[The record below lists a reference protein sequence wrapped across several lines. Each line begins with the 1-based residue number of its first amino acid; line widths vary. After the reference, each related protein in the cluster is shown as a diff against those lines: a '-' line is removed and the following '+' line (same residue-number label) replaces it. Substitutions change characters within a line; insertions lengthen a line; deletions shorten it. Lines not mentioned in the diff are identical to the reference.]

1 MELKDFINNTLTQI
15 AEGVQ
20 GAIDQSKGKGY
31 RVSPVLGNVGDSCV
45 VHFDLAIESEKKA
58 GASVKIASGNLSE
71 KTANRI
77 NFDVTMTLPHS
88 SLVSKPKRHDD

>member
-31 RVSPVLGNVGDSCV
+31 RVSPVVGNEGDSCV
-45 VHFDLAIESEKKA
+45 IHFDLAVESEKKA
-58 GASVKIASGNLSE
+58 GASVKIASGTLSE
-71 KTANRI
+71 KTVNRT
-77 NFDVTMTLPHS
+77 NFDVAMTLPHS
-88 SLVSKPKRHDD
+88 SLVPKPDRPND

>member
-1 MELKDFINNTLTQI
+1 MELKDFINSTLTQI

-31 RVSPVLGNVGDSCV
+31 RVSPVVGSVGDSCV
-45 VHFDLAIESEKKA
+45 VHFDLAVESEKKA
-58 GASVKIASGNLSE
+58 EASVKIASGNMSE

-88 SLVSKPKRHDD
+88 SLVPKPNRPDD